1 MLPPQESGEKMRYTL
16 ASKHMESANG
26 MTASSAGLY
35 TTLVAWA
42 MAFTAPR
49 CSTPTSFG
57 GPVEP
62 DVYMA

>member
-1 MLPPQESGEKMRYTL
+1 MLPPQESAEKIRYTL
-16 ASKHMESANG
+16 ASKQMESANG
-26 MTASSAGLY
+26 MTASSAGLK
-35 TTLVAWA
+35 TTLVVWQ

-62 DVYMA
+62 DVYIA